1 MPAWRSPLPGRSSR
15 RWALRRHRLI
25 ELFLVRVMGY
35 SWEEV
40 HDEAELL
47 EHVVTDRLIDR
58 IDEMLGRP
66 ETDPHGDPIPNA
78 EGLVKPQDAQ
88 TLLSCPLKRR

>member
-1 MPAWRSPLPGRSSR
+1 
-15 RWALRRHRLI
+15 
-25 ELFLVRVMGY
+25 MGY

-88 TLLSCPLKRR
+88 TLLSCPLENDGDRDASDRSGQGVPALHRAQPSQTGRGH